1 MADQFDYIIVGAGSA
16 GCVLAN
22 RLTACGRY
30 QVCVLEAGPNDWHP
44 FIHIPAG
51 FMKTLV
57 NSKTYQKKFVT
68 QDQLI
73 LNFQNSYT
81 KYCDSYYNN

>member
-30 QVCVLEAGPNDWHP
+30 RVCVLEAGPNDWHP
-44 FIHIPAG
+44 LFIFPRVYEN
-51 FMKTLV
+51 LV
-57 NSKTYQKKFVT
+57 IQCELMYQLYQVRVLMGVPSRPLAAK
-68 QDQLI
+68 
-73 LNFQNSYT
+73 
-81 KYCDSYYNN
+81 